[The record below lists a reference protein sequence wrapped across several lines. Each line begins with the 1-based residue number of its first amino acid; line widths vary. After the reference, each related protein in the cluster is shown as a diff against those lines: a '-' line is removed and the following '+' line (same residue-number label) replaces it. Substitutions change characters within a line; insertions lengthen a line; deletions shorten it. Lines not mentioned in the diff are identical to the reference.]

1 MKRIIRVGS
10 VPLRFALTLSVVGLA
25 GFHVPASGQEAY
37 APAPAQVQSFQADLS
52 NAPPEVRAKI
62 EAQMKARGTQM
73 PPGAQKPGDEKK
85 PTPGDKKP
93 EGDKSEKK
101 EEGAPTVKR
110 PAAPT
115 KANPEELKAKPDK
128 DGMVQFSFY
137 GQPWT
142 EVLQW
147 YAEVANCSLDWQEMP
162 ADFLNLTTQRRY
174 TVAETRDLLNSRLLS
189 RGFTMIRQGDVLS
202 VVKLDKID
210 PSLVPRVEPDDLE
223 EHLPFDFARVRFAL
237 PDDMD
242 PAKAVEDVKILL
254 NPSAKVTPLLASKQ
268 LMVIDAVSNLRD
280 VRDLLYSQQ
289 LAQES
294 DVRPKQFQIRYR
306 RADYVAEQVMVALGL
321 DPTNRKVPMEVQMAQ
336 QQQRMQMMQQMQ
348 QQQHQQGGKQPPVM
362 KPEGPQVHIAVDVRR
377 NTMSVNAPPKEMKM
391 IERII
396 SQFDV
401 PEHGEMASAGA
412 SGGLTLERYQTVTV
426 DPEAVISALK
436 EIGNLNPLT
445 QLKSDSGSKT
455 IFATATREDHETIRR
470 MVGKLDGTGRG
481 LRVVWLSRRTRADE
495 VAGTVQA
502 LMVGEEKK
510 SDSNRSRYFFY
521 DPWYRNNEEKKED
534 TGFRIQADVENN
546 RLLLWC
552 NDNEY
557 AEVTTMLEQLG
568 AIASAAGKN
577 PNTWRVLETRDPKQT
592 AELVERLKQSWN
604 GKNPLNINVAP
615 QQTQPLKEKSPTEEE
630 PAGEEAAVES
640 DRLTRAP
647 TLEARG
653 PRVWLAQFSTDS
665 SATSDAVE
673 PADVE
678 ATVKAPPAAVEATPA
693 PSAAPINITVTPD
706 GRILVSSQ
714 DIAAL
719 DQIEDLLNELEPKQ
733 QDFAVFKLLNSRAVD
748 VHYNLKE
755 YFQDE
760 LADDDSGGFYSFF
773 SDDSSNDPTTLGKRR
788 KMRFIWD
795 PDSNTILVQNASPAQ
810 LETIRKLIQ
819 IYDQPTGEVTRRT
832 EIIQIKYSKA
842 NDIAAAL
849 KEVYRDL
856 LSSKDKEFQ
865 DQRGGDRRTRTETY
879 YRFYGGSGGESNK
892 KAGVKMAF
900 EGALSIGVD
909 QVSNSLIISAE
920 EQIFANVRQ
929 IVQMLDEE
937 AKPNTVVQVHQIEG
951 SISAAELRKALATA
965 LSSPWPGG
973 KPENAAA
980 NAGQGGRQGGDSS
993 SRGDRDGDRRRW
1005 RDRDRG
1011 RD

>member
-1 MKRIIRVGS
+1 MIKLFRVRGS
-10 VPLRFALTLSVVGLA
+10 VAVAALVAAGICPLFRA
-25 GFHVPASGQEAY
+25 PAATAQEA
-37 APAPAQVQSFQADLS
+37 AAFQAVPGDLS
-52 NAPPEVRAKI
+52 KLPPEVRAKI
-62 EAQMKARGTQM
+62 EEQMKARGMQ
-73 PPGAQKPGDEKK
+73 PPQGGPQPNAEKK
-85 PTPGDKKP
+85 PEGGDKKP
-93 EGDKSEKK
+93 DGDKGEKK
-101 EEGAPTVKR
+101 EEDSKTIKR
-110 PAAPT
+110 PTEPP

-147 YAEVANCSLDWQEMP
+147 YAEVAGCSLDWQEMP

-174 TVAETRDLLNSRLLS
+174 TIPETRDLLNSRLLS

-223 EHLPFDFARVRFAL
+223 EHLPFDFARVRFTL

-242 PAKAVEDVKILL
+242 PTKAVDDVKILL
-254 NPSAKVTPLLASKQ
+254 NPSAKVIPLLASKQ

-289 LAQES
+289 LAQKS
-294 DVRPKQFQIRYR
+294 DIRPKQFQIHYR

-321 DPTNRKVPMEVQMAQ
+321 DPNNRKVPMEVQMAQ

-348 QQQHQQGGKQPPVM
+348 QQQQQGGGKPPMAM
-362 KPEGPQVHIAVDVRR
+362 KPDGPQVHIAVDVRR
-377 NTMSVNAPPKEMKM
+377 NTMSVNAPPKEMQM

-396 SQFDV
+396 EQFDV
-401 PEHGEMASAGA
+401 PEHGDIAAAGP
-412 SGGLTLERYQTVTV
+412 SGALTLERYQTVTV

-455 IFATATREDHETIRR
+455 IFATATPEDHKTIER

-481 LRVVWLSRRTRADE
+481 LKVVWLSRRARADE

-502 LMVGEEKK
+502 LMVGEKK
-510 SDSNRSRYFFY
+510 KDDNNRSRFFFY
-521 DPWYRNNEEKKED
+521 DPWDRNNEEEEPD

-552 NDNEY
+552 NDSEY
-557 AEVTTMLEQLG
+557 GEVTAMLEQLG
-568 AIASAAGKN
+568 AVATSNGKN
-577 PNTWRVLETRDPKQT
+577 PNTWRVLETRDPSQT
-592 AELVERLKQSWN
+592 AELIEQLKKSWN

-615 QQTQPLKEKSPTEEE
+615 QQTKPPVDETPAEKPAPDEPVKED
-630 PAGEEAAVES
+630 
-640 DRLTRAP
+640 DRLTL
-647 TLEARG
+647 TGAR
-653 PRVWLAQFSTDS
+653 PYAWLAQF
-665 SATSDAVE
+665 AEEQAA
-673 PADVE
+673 PKAAAD
-678 ATVKAPPAAVEATPA
+678 ATPA
-693 PSAAPINITVTPD
+693 EATAEAPASDAATATTPAPINITVTPD
-706 GRILVSSQ
+706 GRVLVSSQ
-714 DIAAL
+714 DVAAL

-733 QDFAVFKLLNSRAVD
+733 KEFAVFKLNNARAVD
-748 VHYNLKE
+748 VNYNLKE
-755 YFQDE
+755 YFHDE
-760 LADDDSGGFYSFF
+760 LADDDEEFYSFF
-773 SDDSSNDPTTLGKRR
+773 GDDSEQDSATLGKRR
-788 KMRFIWD
+788 KLRFIWD

-810 LETIRKLIQ
+810 LETIRKLIN
-819 IYDQPTGEVTRRT
+819 IYDQPMGEVTRRT
-832 EIIQIKYSKA
+832 EIIQINYSKA

-865 DQRGGDRRTRTETY
+865 DQRGGGDRRTRTETY

-920 EQIFANVRQ
+920 EQIFTNVRQ

-937 AKPNTVVQVHQIEG
+937 AKPDTVVQVHQIEG
-951 SISAAELRKALATA
+951 SISATELRKALATA

-973 KPENAAA
+973 KPENAAG
-980 NAGQGGRQGGDSS
+980 NNQGGRQGGDNND
-993 SRGDRDGDRRRW
+993 RGGDGDRRRW
-1005 RDRDRG
+1005 RDRGGDRG
-1011 RD
+1011 RDND